1 MAGLGHAGAEGSQV
15 VVSWPMQGGGLAG
28 IPECKRGGTG
38 SALWRGGGHSTA
50 VGRCRRQ
57 TSATPRPASPPAI
70 SQPYQSNAHALPRP
84 PAITT
89 PSTLLTSMTAAPA
102 LSGTLPIR
110 TTAPHASA
118 LQLLFESYRQPPT
131 SSHPDHL
138 YNLALQI
145 AHNLRHQHLWT
156 DVRVYTH
163 SPTTSLALPRPLI
176 SGLPPVRLYVHP
188 DEQIALLQ
196 KQKDAGKTGMPEL
209 RSERE
214 WVLPSHLREKWSLK
228 RFGEVF
234 DAITLVPT
242 TGSGQLLFEEDK
254 DEADVEE
261 NEWRKTKRLLLAT
274 LDDDS
279 TVVYYIVHNGIV
291 KPRQN

>member
-1 MAGLGHAGAEGSQV
+1 MRHQISINAQSITKPNNHTTIIMTTTTAPPSGH
-15 VVSWPMQGGGLAG
+15 L
-28 IPECKRGGTG
+28 
-38 SALWRGGGHSTA
+38 
-50 VGRCRRQ
+50 
-57 TSATPRPASPPAI
+57 PP
-70 SQPYQSNAHALPRP
+70 N
-84 PAITT
+84 
-89 PSTLLTSMTAAPA
+89 
-102 LSGTLPIR
+102 

-118 LQLLFESYRQPPT
+118 LQLLFESYPASAT
-131 SSHPDHL
+131 SPHPSHL

-145 AHNLRHQHLWT
+145 AHNLRHQHSWA
-156 DVRVYTH
+156 DVRIYTH
-163 SPTTSLALPRPLI
+163 SPSTSRAFPRPLI

-234 DAITLVPT
+234 DGISMVPG
-242 TGSGQLLFEEDK
+242 TGSGRLLFEEDREEL
-254 DEADVEE
+254 DEEKEEE

-279 TVVYYIVHNGIV
+279 TVVYYIVHDGIV